1 MKARLL
7 TAICVTAAIAV
18 VEGQSEVP
26 YPTGYRDWSHIKSMV
41 IEEGHPLFEA
51 FGGIHHIY
59 ANDEAVT
66 GYQDGRFPDGAVI
79 AFDLLEA
86 VRADNAVTEG
96 ARKVLGVMHK
106 DSERYPATG
115 GWASRDSE
123 VVTPAIGWW
132 VRMPQ
137 PPAFP
142 ATSHKKLRT
151 MSLANCEID
160 VAR

>member
-106 DSERYPATG
+106 DSEALSG
-115 GWASRDSE
+115 DGWL
-123 VVTPAIGWW
+123 G
-132 VRMPQ
+132 
-137 PPAFP
+137 
-142 ATSHKKLRT
+142 LRG
-151 MSLANCEID
+151 I
-160 VAR
+160 RRW

>member
-115 GWASRDSE
+115 GWGFEDSE
-123 VVTPAIGWW
+123 VVTQAIGWW
-132 VRMPQ
+132 ARMPN
-137 PPAFP
+137 PHAFP
-142 ATSHKKLRT
+142 ATNRKKLRT
-151 MSLANCEID
+151 TSLANCEID